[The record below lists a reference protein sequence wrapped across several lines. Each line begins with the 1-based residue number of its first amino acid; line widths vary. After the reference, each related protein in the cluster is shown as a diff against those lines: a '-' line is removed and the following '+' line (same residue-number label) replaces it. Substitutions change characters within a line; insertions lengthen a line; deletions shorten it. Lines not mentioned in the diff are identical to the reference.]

1 MFNAKPEDIKN
12 LNKKRN
18 RSFTQV
24 EKINIS
30 LNKEDYFQ
38 KKICSAEN
46 NKKNNLDI
54 YNNEIRYFMAMI
66 DIKCQNES
74 FDNINKIK
82 GDDLNLECRKRKAL
96 EIINTLSLKGNKN
109 DEIIENSLSY
119 NNTDKFIIYKAIK
132 YYHEIGDNNKLK
144 KIINKYKYCIT
155 KKIKIIENEKQKI
168 IDLNNIYKI
177 KLPIYEIEELP
188 NCQIN
193 RTNIIDLRNSLI
205 ELFTNYYHISNSYIK
220 ISKIMKKNDL
230 NEIFKIKYEPLS
242 NTNLC
247 QLNFENEKK
256 NIILNKYKGIDEI
269 DEIVGKDKDAHI
281 LVLIE
286 NFMSQYLF
294 IKDLE
299 FFNNNQDISYENNLT
314 LYYNYLVYSLYV
326 QVIEVNEKEA
336 FISFKKDKLFIYSSL
351 SSFHDYI
358 FDECLDNNMPID
370 KEIDKLLRL
379 LLLALSSNGLK
390 AFHFLIKYIHLAKK
404 EGTKFLESESAQKLT
419 DLINKDMKPKKAFI
433 SEDKIILEEYL
444 GNTLI
449 INYNIYSESL
459 IQRIS
464 IEQSLDSLW
473 YSTKF
478 ENFQNQ
484 NFFLPE
490 DINYL
495 KYIIKHI
502 LSSKLFK
509 QIFNNFNNI
518 SELADYYFD
527 NINNID
533 DYINRIIFLPFK
545 TPQFDKYALTDR
557 RSLLVLVSGFPEKSI
572 SSILYYKF
580 YRIIELGLRTLVLS
594 MHEPPH
600 FLKSVY
606 NIISNGKISRRTS
619 SNEEIE
625 GGFLLEEVLFGWVS
639 NSNNPLDLD
648 KFSLEKK
655 IKNNNKMLA
664 NKKIDLVTALKL
676 LDPAIYNKDLSFF
689 RKSIFEI
696 NKEKLKTFTFSNLD
710 ENYRSYLKSIFE
722 NEESIKTNWKKE
734 LSINASMSSDSS
746 LSVGYISTNH
756 NIK

>member
-1 MFNAKPEDIKN
+1 M
-12 LNKKRN
+12 
-18 RSFTQV
+18 
-24 EKINIS
+24 
-30 LNKEDYFQ
+30 
-38 KKICSAEN
+38 
-46 NKKNNLDI
+46 
-54 YNNEIRYFMAMI
+54 
-66 DIKCQNES
+66 
-74 FDNINKIK
+74 
-82 GDDLNLECRKRKAL
+82 
-96 EIINTLSLKGNKN
+96 
-109 DEIIENSLSY
+109 
-119 NNTDKFIIYKAIK
+119 
-132 YYHEIGDNNKLK
+132 
-144 KIINKYKYCIT
+144 
-155 KKIKIIENEKQKI
+155 
-168 IDLNNIYKI
+168 
-177 KLPIYEIEELP
+177 
-188 NCQIN
+188 
-193 RTNIIDLRNSLI
+193 
-205 ELFTNYYHISNSYIK
+205 
-220 ISKIMKKNDL
+220 
-230 NEIFKIKYEPLS
+230 
-242 NTNLC
+242 
-247 QLNFENEKK
+247 
-256 NIILNKYKGIDEI
+256 
-269 DEIVGKDKDAHI
+269 
-281 LVLIE
+281 
-286 NFMSQYLF
+286 
-294 IKDLE
+294 
-299 FFNNNQDISYENNLT
+299 
-314 LYYNYLVYSLYV
+314 
-326 QVIEVNEKEA
+326 
-336 FISFKKDKLFIYSSL
+336 
-351 SSFHDYI
+351 
-358 FDECLDNNMPID
+358 
-370 KEIDKLLRL
+370 
-379 LLLALSSNGLK
+379 
-390 AFHFLIKYIHLAKK
+390 
-404 EGTKFLESESAQKLT
+404 
-419 DLINKDMKPKKAFI
+419 
-433 SEDKIILEEYL
+433 
-444 GNTLI
+444 
-449 INYNIYSESL
+449 
-459 IQRIS
+459 
-464 IEQSLDSLW
+464 
-473 YSTKF
+473 
-478 ENFQNQ
+478 
-484 NFFLPE
+484 PE

-545 TPQFDKYALTDR
+545 TAQFDKYALTDR